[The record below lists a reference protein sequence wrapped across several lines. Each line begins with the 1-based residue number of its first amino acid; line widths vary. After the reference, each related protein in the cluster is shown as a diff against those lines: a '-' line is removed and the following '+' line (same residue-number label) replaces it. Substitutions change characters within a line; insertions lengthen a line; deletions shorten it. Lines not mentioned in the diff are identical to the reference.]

1 MSNELLTR
9 IKKNSKLGK
18 LNTLDKSKF
27 LKESD
32 STPTDM
38 PVLNLAF
45 SGELDKGFRSGLIQF
60 AGPSKHFKTN
70 LSLLCVKAYL
80 DKNPNAICLF
90 FDSEFGIT
98 EEYLKAQGIDP
109 ERMVHIP
116 IMNIEEFKFELMA
129 QLEGIVRGDK
139 VIILIDSIGNLASK
153 KEVEDA
159 LNEKG
164 VADMTRAKQLK
175 SLFRMATPYLTMKDI
190 PMIGINHV
198 YDTMSGLVPTKT
210 VGGGC
215 VVAGTKIQT
224 EFGLK
229 NIEDIQVGDLVNSV
243 YGYQE
248 VSHIWNPETLLNGN
262 PECYE
267 IEFEDGT
274 LIKCSAEHKFI
285 VELNEIEKW
294 VEAQNLKQNNYV
306 KTLDNFISI
315 KSIKSI
321 GKNPV
326 YDISIKTDEYD
337 KQQYILENGVISHNS
352 GAMYSSNVV
361 FIIGRSQEKD
371 GTDLSGYTFTLNV
384 EKSRDVREKSK
395 LKFKVLFETGIVK
408 YSGLLDIGIACGKIL
423 KPSNGW
429 YSRVINGQQ
438 EDKKWRAR
446 DAETKEF
453 WEPLLKDEEFKDA
466 CRKLYKLVATK
477 IESDTATEIE
487 DDIDLSQNID
497 MSDVPSFDD

>member
-1 MSNELLTR
+1 MSNDLLAR
-9 IKKNSKLGK
+9 IKKNSKIGK

-27 LKESD
+27 LNESD

-80 DKNPNAICLF
+80 DKNPDAICLF

-98 EEYLKAQGIDP
+98 EEYLKVQGIDP

-164 VADMTRAKQLK
+164 VADMSRAKQLK

-198 YDTMSGLVPTKT
+198 YDTMNGLVPTKT

-229 NIEDIQVGDLVNSV
+229 NIEDIQVGDLVMTFDGLKPVLNTWD
-243 YGYQE
+243 E
-248 VSHIWNPETLLNGN
+248 KTLINPE

-267 IEFEDGT
+267 IEFEDGYKV
-274 LIKCSAEHKFI
+274 ICSDEHPF
-285 VELNEIEKW
+285 
-294 VEAQNLKQNNYV
+294 
-306 KTLDNFISI
+306 
-315 KSIKSI
+315 
-321 GKNPV
+321 
-326 YDISIKTDEYD
+326 
-337 KQQYILENGVISHNS
+337 
-352 GAMYSSNVV
+352 
-361 FIIGRSQEKD
+361 
-371 GTDLSGYTFTLNV
+371 
-384 EKSRDVREKSK
+384 
-395 LKFKVLFETGIVK
+395 
-408 YSGLLDIGIACGKIL
+408 
-423 KPSNGW
+423 
-429 YSRVINGQQ
+429 RVNGQWI
-438 EDKKWRAR
+438 KA
-446 DAETKEF
+446 
-453 WEPLLKDEEFKDA
+453 KDLQLTDN
-466 CRKLYKLVATK
+466 V
-477 IESDTATEIE
+477 DT
-487 DDIDLSQNID
+487 L
-497 MSDVPSFDD
+497 